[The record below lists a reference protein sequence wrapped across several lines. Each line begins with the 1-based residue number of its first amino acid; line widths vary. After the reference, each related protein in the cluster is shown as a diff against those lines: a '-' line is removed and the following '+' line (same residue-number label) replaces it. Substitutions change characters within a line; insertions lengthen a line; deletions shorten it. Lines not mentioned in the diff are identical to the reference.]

1 MSLRA
6 ALGDTH
12 NAGVAKDIAL
22 VARVLERT
30 CPSRTAGLETAFWER
45 LPAPG
50 HQRAWVPVYVTIASY
65 LHDPLKI
72 SVSSPR
78 TLLGS
83 VRKSI
88 GLRPSTKRKEDD
100 RLSA

>member
-1 MSLRA
+1 M
-6 ALGDTH
+6 
-12 NAGVAKDIAL
+12 
-22 VARVLERT
+22 RVLQKILLL
-30 CPSRTAGLETAFWER
+30 SRESSRGLALPEPPGLETAFWER

-78 TLLGS
+78 TLGQ
-83 VRKSI
+83 R
-88 GLRPSTKRKEDD
+88 
-100 RLSA
+100 A